1 MYGDSSMIN
10 LHEAIREIY
19 SNVVTIRGKSENDI
33 VAYDIDGNEI
43 SITDW
48 DSINAK
54 ITELD
59 QADKTAETNRVNL
72 KASAKAKLMA
82 GEPLTEAEADTLIL

>member
-1 MYGDSSMIN
+1 MMN
-10 LHEAIREIY
+10 VHEAIREIY
-19 SNVVTIRGKSENDI
+19 SNVVTIRGRSENDI
-33 VAYDIDGNEI
+33 VAYDIDGNEV

-72 KASAKAKLMA
+72 KASAKAKLVA
-82 GEPLTEAEADTLIL
+82 GEKLTEDEANVLVGV